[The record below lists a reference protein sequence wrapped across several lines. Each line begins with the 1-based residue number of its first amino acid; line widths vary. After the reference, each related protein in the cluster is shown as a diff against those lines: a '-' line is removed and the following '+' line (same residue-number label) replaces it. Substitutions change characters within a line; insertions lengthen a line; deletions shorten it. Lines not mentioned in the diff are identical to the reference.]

1 MAAKHPYDYLPTVTA
16 DVDVTLSVSVQGEV
30 TEESNTNVVIHIG
43 DDGSEERILLATT
56 PIFYATIQWN
66 VLTEADS
73 GTILDLYHTSAQGML
88 NSFKWAHDGYTY
100 VVRFDG
106 NMERTGQHA
115 DRYAIPARLK
125 LLGKV

>member
-1 MAAKHPYDYLPTVTA
+1 VN
-16 DVDVTLSVSVQGEV
+16 VTLSVSVQGEV

-56 PIFYATIQWN
+56 PIFYATIHWN
-66 VLTEADS
+66 VLAEADS
-73 GTILDLYHTSAQGML
+73 GTVLDLYHTSAQGML
-88 NSFKWAHDGYTY
+88 NSFKWVHDGYTY

-106 NMERTGQHA
+106 SMERTGQRA